1 MSVAPEQVA
10 AAYMGPALQH
20 FADLLSQGGRG
31 ASLTSRSLPSL
42 LKVGVSTLNFE
53 SERENLMV

>member
-31 ASLTSRSLPSL
+31 ASLTSRSLPAL
-42 LKVGVSTLNFE
+42 LKVNNIPDMYPKVNS
-53 SERENLMV
+53 S

>member
-1 MSVAPEQVA
+1 MYRAAALSYLDAIMCVAPEQVA
-10 AAYMGPALQH
+10 ARYLGPALQH

-42 LKVGVSTLNFE
+42 LKA
-53 SERENLMV
+53 RRI